1 MNKPMAMADVAGASG
16 PAGTGA
22 SGPVVAGTQFL
33 VVAEVYSPAEDV
45 EGDPQLNNK
54 QAECKFITT
63 EKDVGSHPLEHS
75 GVDKGV
81 CPREGPMDSRFI
93 DQEEDVGSHPLEHS
107 GVETW
112 LCPRYGSAEIRP
124 LENSGIMTNSATCRK
139 PTESEPL
146 EHSVLRVTQR
156 QGSEQSIIDV
166 KKQPEEVEAIVV
178 GAVGSAPWFLTGWT
192 NNIEVEFM
200 IDTGCQET
208 ILATSVVERMCAA
221 DPQVRSRMRPCAR
234 RLVSA
239 DSSPLTVIGEQELD
253 VAFPGLK
260 CVMCC
265 VVANIG
271 SDGLLGTEA
280 LQSCLPISLI
290 YEPASYGQKAGRHY
304 NYTNRN
310 PPRRLMG
317 C

>member
-1 MNKPMAMADVAGASG
+1 MARSWQDA
-16 PAGTGA
+16 
-22 SGPVVAGTQFL
+22 
-33 VVAEVYSPAEDV
+33 
-45 EGDPQLNNK
+45 EGDAQLDNK

-63 EKDVGSHPLEHS
+63 EEDVGSHPLEHS

-81 CPREGPMDSRFI
+81 CPREGPTDSRFI

-112 LCPRYGSAEIRP
+112 LCPRYGPAEIRL

-166 KKQPEEVEAIVV
+166 KKPPEEVEAIVV
-178 GAVGSAPWFLTGWT
+178 GAVGSAAPWFLTGWT

-200 IDTGCQET
+200 IDTGCQVT

-234 RLVSA
+234 RLVLA
-239 DSSPLTVIGEQELD
+239 DSSPLTVIGELD

-280 LQSCLPISLI
+280 LQSCLPHQLDLRT
-290 YEPASYGQKAGRHY
+290 GQPGQ
-304 NYTNRN
+304 
-310 PPRRLMG
+310 
-317 C
+317 